1 MYKICLSLVVLSIL
15 CGCSTIQITS
25 DSPSALDVTKLKTY
39 SWLNVDGQNAS
50 DIRLQD
56 KQVDATITHAVNKE
70 LKSKGYTKVEGD
82 KADFRVSWVG
92 AIDKKVTDVSISHFY
107 RPYGYGPLYKDGS
120 NTNNQGLSPREYE
133 EGRIII
139 DFFDTKSHKLIWRG
153 IGSDK
158 INSERSPE
166 ESLALIRSAVQ
177 KILVRFPAKRN

>member
-1 MYKICLSLVVLSIL
+1 M
-15 CGCSTIQITS
+15 
-25 DSPSALDVTKLKTY
+25 
-39 SWLNVDGQNAS
+39 
-50 DIRLQD
+50 
-56 KQVDATITHAVNKE
+56 
-70 LKSKGYTKVEGD
+70 
-82 KADFRVSWVG
+82 SWVG